1 MTLIR
6 FFSIEKMFHS
16 VLIVTDRVNYLKL
29 VEMFKYYFTEYL
41 FRKKCK
47 FYRKMQHLQKKVK
60 IFYRKKIFVKKY
72 LCGQCAFVLFCKK
85 LEIIIRKF
93 WFTLGLRNDIYI
105 NFRWL
110 YDRLAV
116 AEVDFVHLN
125 PVACDFIIFICIIV
139 MNVSLIII
147 LFENSKTLQ
156 AI

>member
-1 MTLIR
+1 MLTILSLLKCL
-6 FFSIEKMFHS
+6 SIILQNTCSEKS
-16 VLIVTDRVNYLKL
+16 AN
-29 VEMFKYYFTEYL
+29 FTE
-41 FRKKCK
+41 KCN
-47 FYRKMQHLQKKVK
+47 
-60 IFYRKKIFVKKY
+60 IYRKKWKFSTEKRFFFKKC

-85 LEIIIRKF
+85 LKIIIRKF
-93 WFTLGLRNDIYI
+93 WFTHGLRNDIYI

-147 LFENSKTLQ
+147 LFENSKTLH